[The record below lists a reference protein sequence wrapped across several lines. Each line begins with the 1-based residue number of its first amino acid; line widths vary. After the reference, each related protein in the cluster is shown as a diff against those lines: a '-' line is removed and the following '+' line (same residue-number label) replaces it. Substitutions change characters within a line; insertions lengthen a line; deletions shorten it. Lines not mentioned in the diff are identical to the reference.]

1 MSEKLELG
9 KYEFF
14 AYEFEKEDIDSDEVF
29 EKLKKML
36 KDKKKKNEKVAD
48 EFVKTKK
55 RKLINETE
63 IIER

>member
-14 AYEFEKEDIDSDEVF
+14 PYEFEKEDIDSDKVF

>member
-14 AYEFEKEDIDSDEVF
+14 PYEYEKEDIDSEEIF
-29 EKLKKML
+29 ERFKKML

-55 RKLINETE
+55 RKIMK
-63 IIER
+63 

>member
-14 AYEFEKEDIDSDEVF
+14 PYEFEKEDIDSDEGF
-29 EKLKKML
+29 EKLKKIL

-55 RKLINETE
+55 RKIMKRNGNH
-63 IIER
+63 